1 MFPFFLTFSWHYFS
15 LKLKSTGTIDIEVA
29 AKLALGAGKQEDLE
43 QERLE
48 LQVTRLIYVCSYVRS
63 ERGRERETC
72 FPASKKLIFNL
83 NIINFFFINTLC
95 YFFSLTL
102 PLSPNTASFTEH
114 YLFPNHL
121 LIYKH
126 HLIPKHY
133 LFITRL

>member
-1 MFPFFLTFSWHYFS
+1 MFTFFLTFSWHYFS

-48 LQVTRLIYVCSYVRS
+48 LQVTRMICVCSYVRS
-63 ERGRERETC
+63 ERRRDRETC
-72 FPASKKLIFNL
+72 FPVSKKLIFDF

-95 YFFSLTL
+95 YLFSLTL
-102 PLSPNTASFTEH
+102 PLSLNTTSFTKH
-114 YLFPNHL
+114 Y
-121 LIYKH
+121 
-126 HLIPKHY
+126 LIPKHY